1 MLKFRPH
8 HFLCTLAFE
17 GKGYSDEFVRNF
29 SEIVKQLQSS
39 SPPSSLE
46 KVGDESEIQVVDVA
60 DSICMPCP
68 NREGSGCVSREK
80 ISQLDKEHAF
90 ILGFKP
96 GDQLT
101 WGEAKKLLAQKM
113 QMEDFNRACAPCS
126 WKTMGVCEGALKKLK
141 DSLLNNMKIIGV
153 MAFFSWALVQGN
165 SVPAFA
171 QKTTELQSVDELR
184 ELLKS
189 PTKSSISK
197 KKRVPLITEKIAKS
211 YDLLRKG
218 KRREA
223 SHLAETFQ
231 KDPLFSDYGY
241 WIEGSSWLESAHQA
255 LRTHQYKTA
264 QKYAQ
269 AAIRDSLQILGGSPY
284 SPWIRMVP
292 RVLGSAELVQAAAS
306 CGLRQWHHCLDQF
319 EGAFQRL
326 VGLGQGSGDLWSV
339 QPEFFQAYGLACS
352 KTDSERCT
360 PWVAKLMSVFLKN
373 SVELK
378 ALAKAFPSLIP
389 TVEAKLKST
398 QPVNPRSTKSYRAP
412 DLDQAAFDAAM
423 NDYLDKKYSSSIRL
437 FQQFLQD
444 YSKSAYRFRAQYWLA
459 RALSQE
465 GQPEEAKKIYETI
478 SSESPLTFYGMLAA
492 QTLVKDVGSAISA
505 TVPLGMTRDPGL
517 SPLELFRLHRAEL
530 LIKGGGSI
538 LASFELKDLKAR
550 ESLSNPFLIYLATL
564 QHEVGN
570 HLSSFSIL
578 SELIQRGYS
587 GVYTSYVLKYIF
599 PVPFFDSI
607 QAAAVENKLDP
618 ILLLSLIKQ
627 ESSFDAK
634 AVSSVGAQGLTQLMP
649 ATALDVSPE
658 VIRAELLDIGPNV
671 RTGAKY
677 LSRLLTRF
685 KGNIVLALAG
695 YNAGPGAVDRWVKA
709 NSQRKD
715 ILEFIESIPYRETR
729 EYVIAIIRNYFW
741 YSRFL
746 KKDTLSLDSFW
757 ANYSPDQQSEEKLN

>member
-29 SEIVKQLQSS
+29 SEIATRLR
-39 SPPSSLE
+39 SP
-46 KVGDESEIQVVDVA
+46 VGNETEIQVVDAA
-60 DSICMPCP
+60 DSICSPCP
-68 NREGSGCVSREK
+68 NREGVGCAAGQK
-80 ISQLDKEHAF
+80 ISQLDSDHAL
-90 ILGFKP
+90 ILGLKP

-113 QMEDFNRACAPCS
+113 QLEDFNRACAPCS
-126 WKTMGVCEGALKKLK
+126 WKSMGICEGALKKLR
-141 DSLLNNMKIIGV
+141 MIGV
-153 MAFFSWALVQGN
+153 LVFFSWVMTQGN

-171 QKTTELQSVDELR
+171 QKTLELQSIDEIR
-184 ELLKS
+184 EMLKS
-189 PTKSSISK
+189 PAKTSSPK

-218 KRREA
+218 KFREA

-231 KDPLFSDYGY
+231 KDPLFADYGY
-241 WIEGSSWLESAHQA
+241 WIEGSAWLELALKS

-269 AAIRDSLQILGGSPY
+269 AAIRDALHVLGGSPY
-284 SPWIRMVP
+284 SPWIRLAP
-292 RVLGSAELVQAAAS
+292 RVLGTAELIQAAAS
-306 CGLRQWHHCLDQF
+306 CGQSQWRVGLDQF

-326 VGLGQGSGDLWSV
+326 LGLGNGSGDLWSI

-352 KTDSERCT
+352 KVEPERCS
-360 PWVAKLMSVFLKN
+360 PWVAKLITVFLKN

-378 ALAKAFPSLIP
+378 SLAKAFPNLISMA
-389 TVEAKLKST
+389 EAKSKSAS
-398 QPVNPRSTKSYRAP
+398 VANPKSTKSYRAP

-423 NDYLDKKYSSSIRL
+423 SEYLDKKYSNSIVL
-437 FQQFLQD
+437 FRQFLQD
-444 YSKSAYRFRAQYWLA
+444 YSRSAYRFRAQYWLA
-459 RALSQE
+459 RALNQE
-465 GQPEEAKKIYETI
+465 GQQEEAKKIYELI

-492 QTLVKDVGSAISA
+492 QSLGKDVGSAIAA
-505 TVPLGMTRDPGL
+505 TVPVGVTRESGL

-530 LIKGGGSI
+530 LIQGGSSG

-550 ESLSNPFLIYLATL
+550 EPLSNSFLIYLATL

-578 SELIQRGYS
+578 SELIQRGYP

-599 PVPFFDSI
+599 PMPFFDSI
-607 QAAAVENKLDP
+607 QMAATENKLDP

-627 ESSFDAK
+627 ESSFDAT

-658 VIRAELLDIGPNV
+658 VIRAELLDVSPNV

-746 KKDTLSLDSFW
+746 KKDTLSLDTFW